1 MWPVICFFLMRVVVS
16 LTTIPER
23 DVLLMRNLQSL
34 LRQTRVPDRIYLHV
48 PRVSRKGQP
57 YDWPHLRALARRV
70 DPSGQV
76 VYVNCVESDWGPIT
90 KLLPVLSL
98 EPDPS
103 TQLILVDD
111 DVIYDPRLLER
122 LLDPAFQRFP
132 AVGFAGR
139 NKRLEYQCNLAT
151 VNFDVH
157 FLETFAGV
165 RYARSLFPATSD
177 AFAQWVTQMWQRQ
190 PLCVTTDDIIIGE
203 WLHEGAHVPPVL
215 IPFGDN
221 AMRVDA
227 AGTPELR
234 DVNLTGNN
242 AQCLYA
248 FHPEWR
254 LGSTRNQAALWGAAL
269 VVVGLLVL
277 ATVVAL
283 LWKSYAH

>member
-1 MWPVICFFLMRVVVS
+1 MRVVVS

-23 DVLLMRNLQSL
+23 DVLLVRHLQSL
-34 LRQTRVPDRIYLHV
+34 LHQTRMPDCIYLHV

-70 DPSGQV
+70 DPSGRV
-76 VYVNCVESDWGPIT
+76 VHVNCIETDWGPIT

-98 EPDPS
+98 EPDRS
-103 TQLILVDD
+103 TQLVLVDD

-122 LLDPAFQRFP
+122 LLDPAYQRFP

-139 NKRLEYQCNLAT
+139 NRRLEYQCNLAT

-177 AFAQWVTQMWQRQ
+177 AFGQWVTQMWQRQ
-190 PLCVTTDDIIIGE
+190 PRCVTTDDIIIGE
-203 WLHEGAHVPPVL
+203 WLHRQAHAAPVL
-215 IPFGDN
+215 IPFHDN
-221 AMRVDA
+221 AMQVDA

-234 DVNLTGNN
+234 DVNLTGHN

-254 LGSTRNQAALWGAAL
+254 LLHPTRHSAVVMAATT
-269 VVVGLLVL
+269 VLVL
-277 ATVVAL
+277 VLIVAL
-283 LWKSYAH
+283 LWKGHAR